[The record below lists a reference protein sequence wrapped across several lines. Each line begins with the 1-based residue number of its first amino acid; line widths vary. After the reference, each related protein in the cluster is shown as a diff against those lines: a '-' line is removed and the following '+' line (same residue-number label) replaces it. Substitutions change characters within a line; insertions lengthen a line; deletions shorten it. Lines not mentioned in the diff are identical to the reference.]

1 MRLTR
6 NIILFGLSTLF
17 LIISLVSSSAND
29 DSLDFVPSILYC
41 SEPKNNPFHIRGRYQ
56 VLMAKNG
63 ICILKNSITKNRF
76 DNIDRSAYV
85 FIVEKRTE
93 AKVDFWTGNR
103 STKLLPNGKKT
114 APHFSRDYV
123 GNIYHDL
130 RRYDTRVKAV
140 INGQFFN
147 ANMNPTFLS
156 FPTKNKGD
164 DVLAGDNDLRLST
177 GQAIIGYSVGY
188 RGGDVNP
195 FNRIRRTLAGVTY
208 GNYSSFVVFYVPI
221 NMTLEDAENR
231 MKIDLGFLYDNIV
244 IFDGG
249 GSTQFRAQTSNGE
262 SIHLTSNRTIPMA
275 FVIKEK

>member
-56 VLMAKNG
+56 VLMAKNS

-76 DNIDRSAYV
+76 DEIDRRAYV

-130 RRYDTRVKAV
+130 RSYDTRVKAV

-177 GQAIIGYSVGY
+177 EKSAKDYSVLNLNDRSASVTRYRSQLGPGQAIIGYSVGY
-188 RGGDVNP
+188 RGG
-195 FNRIRRTLAGVTY
+195 I
-208 GNYSSFVVFYVPI
+208 
-221 NMTLEDAENR
+221 
-231 MKIDLGFLYDNIV
+231 
-244 IFDGG
+244 
-249 GSTQFRAQTSNGE
+249 
-262 SIHLTSNRTIPMA
+262 
-275 FVIKEK
+275 